1 MRRFPCVAPLIALA
15 LSGCLATKDDVRL
28 LQLDIARL
36 DTLQRRQADA
46 QAQAH
51 IQLRAQA
58 EAAEK
63 ARFDSLLT
71 TLQVANDS
79 IRVLTA
85 RLMGFQASMN
95 STLHD
100 FGLVQ
105 VQILERAGLNQRELR
120 ALNARIEAND
130 QSPGAVPGDTTAK
143 ATGPGPDLLFS
154 EAKKQLDGGAYA
166 TGRDAFLEL
175 IRRYPAYTY
184 VSSAVFFVAHSYEG
198 EGNVVA
204 ADSVYQLVFTRYP
217 QSPDAPNAMYKHGM
231 ILQRQGKLPEARAV
245 LQRVITEYPTSDA
258 ASLAKG
264 ALPPI

>member
-1 MRRFPCVAPLIALA
+1 MRRLACVAPLIALV

-28 LQLDIARL
+28 LQLDVARL

-46 QAQAH
+46 QAQA
-51 IQLRAQA
+51 QVQQRAQA
-58 EAAEK
+58 EAAAK
-63 ARFDSLLT
+63 ARFDSVLAV
-71 TLQVANDS
+71 LQSANDS

-130 QSPGAVPGDTTAK
+130 QSPPAVPGDTTAK
-143 ATGPGPDLLFS
+143 PAGPGPDLLFS
-154 EAKKQLDGGAYA
+154 EAKKQLEGGAYA

-175 IRRYPAYTY
+175 IRRYPNYPY
-184 VSSAVFFVAHSYEG
+184 LSSAVFYVAQSYEG
-198 EGNVVA
+198 EGNVVS
-204 ADSVYQLVFTRYP
+204 ADSVYQTVFAKYP
-217 QSPDAPNAMYKHGM
+217 QSSDAPNAMYKHGM
-231 ILQRQGKLPEARAV
+231 ILQRQGKLTEARTV
-245 LQRVITEYPTSDA
+245 LQRVITDYPTSDA
-258 ASLAKG
+258 AGLAKS
-264 ALPPI
+264 ALPPT